1 VPGTFAR
8 QEPGTTTEAAVTP
21 YDVTMTVSE
30 PAEIG
35 PLSRHLGRLPDL
47 TVRRQRSAAAEG
59 RLGVVETLQLFVPSA
74 AVLTVAIRTLP
85 TFVRSRRSSLSIE
98 LTRGDRSVKIDLNNH
113 PDPERIAELAERL
126 LGDD

>member
-1 VPGTFAR
+1 
-8 QEPGTTTEAAVTP
+8 
-21 YDVTMTVSE
+21 MTVSE